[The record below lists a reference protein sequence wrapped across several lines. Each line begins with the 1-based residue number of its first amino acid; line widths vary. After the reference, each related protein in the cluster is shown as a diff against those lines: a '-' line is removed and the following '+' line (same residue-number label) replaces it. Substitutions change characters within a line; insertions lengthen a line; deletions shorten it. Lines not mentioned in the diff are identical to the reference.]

1 MMTKQEIEQWL
12 LNKVEQQIIK
22 AQDALN
28 ATINCLDDRDWKT
41 AGEQHRQ
48 VDYWL
53 SRIKNSQRLIEE
65 LE

>member
-1 MMTKQEIEQWL
+1 MNELEIEQWL
-12 LNKVEQQIIK
+12 LGKVEQQVIK
-22 AQDALN
+22 AQDALML
-28 ATINCLDDRDWKT
+28 TIEHLDNRDWK
-41 AGEQHRQ
+41 AASEQHRQ